1 MERHCV
7 SRSSAITATLILFR
21 LGGTMSKKFTLFGCF
36 SGWGKPLDSKKLTKF
51 HTRDRSESLAD
62 LPSITELS
70 HVNATVTKSHC
81 ERDGSARETVS
92 LSTASQIPV
101 LGDTTSAS
109 LGGWSSVHHPEGS
122 ADLSKINLLASE
134 DSCSLI
140 RPILGALSRS
150 NELSEECYERL
161 ELLVQ
166 RLEHLAGIRSTVVDS
181 RGLLAFQALIDK
193 VLPHYLVLSTGLG
206 PEVKQQSLRVREAF
220 ELVRNLIK
228 LSITYVKPTPIVWE
242 EYYKPVSYKLL
253 EIADFDQNMPD
264 PLCRHQLT
272 MVADS
277 AIVLAWCTVPT
288 SSVLVKEIREATNA
302 FANKGFQYCYS
313 SHATHT
319 EWIRAWMAC
328 IKGVQDVVDTHFRY
342 GLTWLPEGPKVPPPP
357 KAIRPMLMYDN
368 GRVASNRTTT
378 KRTSLPWASTKPPTL
393 CETNGGIDPHAKLLS
408 EISRTRM
415 SLRHV
420 SPPDIL
426 L

>member
-1 MERHCV
+1 
-7 SRSSAITATLILFR
+7 
-21 LGGTMSKKFTLFGCF
+21 MSKKFTLFSCF
-36 SGWGKPLDSKKLTKF
+36 SGWSKPLESKKVTKF

-70 HVNATVTKSHC
+70 RVNAAVTKSHC

-220 ELVRNLIK
+220 ELVRNLVK
-228 LSITYVKPTPIVWE
+228 LSITYVKPTPTVWE

-253 EIADFDQNMPD
+253 EIA
-264 PLCRHQLT
+264 
-272 MVADS
+272 
-277 AIVLAWCTVPT
+277 PT
-288 SSVLVKEIREATNA
+288 SSILVKEIREATNA
-302 FANKGFQYCYS
+302 FANKAFQYCYS

-378 KRTSLPWASTKPPTL
+378 KVLHTVLSNRMAVP
-393 CETNGGIDPHAKLLS
+393 LLS
-408 EISRTRM
+408 PINTEST
-415 SLRHV
+415 
-420 SPPDIL
+420 L
-426 L
+426 LQPTCSCIYIAQFFLWLGW